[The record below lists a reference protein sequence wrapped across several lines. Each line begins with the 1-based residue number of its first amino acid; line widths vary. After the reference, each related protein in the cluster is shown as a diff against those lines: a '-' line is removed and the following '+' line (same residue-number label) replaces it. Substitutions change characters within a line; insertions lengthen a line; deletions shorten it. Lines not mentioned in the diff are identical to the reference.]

1 MPTTAYQTVGFHF
14 MVSFYGLPGA
24 RDEDVCFQAISG
36 LDGEMDTETWKEGG
50 ENHFEHTFP
59 GRRKF
64 SSPLT
69 LKRGVLAPGKSGLTD
84 WCNDAFVHLKLK
96 PLRLV
101 SVELLDEN
109 HQVLLKWDLEHVWPR
124 SWKIAEL
131 NAERSE
137 VLIETLELNFN
148 RLALKNA

>member
-1 MPTTAYQTVGFHF
+1 MADTAYQTVGFHF
-14 MVSFYGLPGA
+14 MVTFHDLPGA
-24 RDEDVCFQAISG
+24 QSEDVRFQSVSG
-36 LDGEMDTETWKEGG
+36 LDADMDTETWKEGG
-50 ENHFEHTFP
+50 ENHFEHTLP

-69 LKRGVLAPGKSGLTD
+69 LKRGLLLPGKSGLTD
-84 WCNDAFVHLKLK
+84 WCCDAFTNLKLK
-96 PLRLV
+96 PLDLV

-109 HQVLLKWDLEHVWPR
+109 HKVLAKWDLAHVWPK
-124 SWKIAEL
+124 SWKVAEL

-148 RLALKNA
+148 RLA